1 MSQIA
6 LRLLQ
11 FIIGFIGIGI
21 VVLIHEAGHFIAARL
36 LGVRVETFGVGMGP
50 RLFSIHGRETEYR
63 FSLIPFGGYCRMDGS
78 IDLVKALRD
87 DVKSFDKGEYGS
99 YFTTTP
105 LVRLLIF
112 ISGPLMNFIL
122 SVLLFLIIALIPT
135 WQAVDEARIVV
146 ISDYP
151 SLFGSS
157 ITQDGI
163 ESGDII
169 LSIDRQDVEWWQ
181 EAERIISEA
190 DMPELPMTV
199 LRDGIQLGVTAHGVL
214 MDGTYRYGIALWQE
228 PVIGRVEGTGL
239 FKTGDRIVSVN
250 GKAVENTYDLYME
263 SGKDMEIEILRNGSM
278 TDVYLPATTSFPF
291 AWQSELVPLE
301 NLGFFSSIA
310 SGFTKAVETV
320 VDTFSSLVSF
330 IHLDSEQV
338 RNEITGPTR
347 AAQTIGN
354 ITTLGFKS
362 DATSGIRAFLYLLS
376 MVSISLC
383 VANLL
388 PIPTFDGGQMVINI
402 WQMITRKEL
411 SPRSYVVFQIAGI
424 VCTVIILVG
433 LYSLDFIHYF
443 G

>member
-1 MSQIA
+1 MSVIA
-6 LRLLQ
+6 LKLLQ
-11 FIIGFIGIGI
+11 FIIGFIGIGL
-21 VVLIHEAGHFIAARL
+21 VVLAHEAGHFIAARL

-78 IDLVKALRD
+78 IDLIKALRD

-112 ISGPLMNFIL
+112 IAGPMVNFLL
-122 SVLLFLIIALIPT
+122 SVLLFLVISLVPT
-135 WQAVDEARIVV
+135 LQAVDPARIVV
-146 ISDYP
+146 VSDYP
-151 SLFGSS
+151 DLFSSDITQSS
-157 ITQDGI
+157 IRT
-163 ESGDII
+163 GDTI
-169 LSIDRQDVEWWQ
+169 LSIDGQEVRWWQ
-181 EAERIISEA
+181 EAEELIASA
-190 DMPELPMTV
+190 NVPELEMRV
-199 LRDGIQLGVTAHGVL
+199 LRDGRQLDVTAEGVL
-214 MDGTYRYGIALWQE
+214 MDGTYRYGIALWQD
-228 PVIGRVEGTGL
+228 PVIGRVDGTTL
-239 FKTGDRIVSVN
+239 FHPGDRIVAVN
-250 GKAVENTYDLYME
+250 GYPVSNTYDVYME
-263 SGKDMEIEILRNGSM
+263 SGYDMDITLLRNGAVVS
-278 TDVYLPATTSFPF
+278 VFLPATTSFPF
-291 AWQSELVPLE
+291 AWQSTLVPLE
-301 NLGFFSSIA
+301 SQGFLRSIA
-310 SGFTKAVETV
+310 YGFSKAAQSVA
-320 VDTFSSLVSF
+320 DTFTALGSF
-330 IHLDSEQV
+330 MNQDSEQV
-338 RNEITGPTR
+338 RNQITGPTR

-362 DATSGIRAFLYLLS
+362 DAASGIRAFLYLLS

-402 WQMITRKEL
+402 WQMITGKEL